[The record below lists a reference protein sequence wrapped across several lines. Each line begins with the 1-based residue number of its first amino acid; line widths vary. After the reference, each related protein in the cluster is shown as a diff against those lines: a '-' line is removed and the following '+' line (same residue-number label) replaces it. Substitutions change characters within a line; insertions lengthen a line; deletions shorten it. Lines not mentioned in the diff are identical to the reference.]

1 MGDAERTSS
10 FFDRYSKKYDIK
22 YINKYFKDNYRWLF
36 AHIPDLTG
44 KCIADIGCGTGE
56 LCNAI
61 SSLYDTVEV
70 YGVDISKKMI
80 AKAKTIN
87 SNNKNVFLSVGDAH
101 NLHFKSNSFD
111 YVINTISFHH
121 YQQPNLAL
129 SEFYRILKPG
139 GTLILLDSVT
149 NPFIISFMP
158 TFWDIKERAKCY
170 TRHLS
175 TRKFRQLFDASD
187 FKKVDYCYYMRFFPA
202 RHILC
207 KAVK

>member
-70 YGVDISKKMI
+70 YGVDIY
-80 AKAKTIN
+80 
-87 SNNKNVFLSVGDAH
+87 L
-101 NLHFKSNSFD
+101 
-111 YVINTISFHH
+111 
-121 YQQPNLAL
+121 
-129 SEFYRILKPG
+129 
-139 GTLILLDSVT
+139 
-149 NPFIISFMP
+149 
-158 TFWDIKERAKCY
+158 
-170 TRHLS
+170 
-175 TRKFRQLFDASD
+175 
-187 FKKVDYCYYMRFFPA
+187 
-202 RHILC
+202 
-207 KAVK
+207 